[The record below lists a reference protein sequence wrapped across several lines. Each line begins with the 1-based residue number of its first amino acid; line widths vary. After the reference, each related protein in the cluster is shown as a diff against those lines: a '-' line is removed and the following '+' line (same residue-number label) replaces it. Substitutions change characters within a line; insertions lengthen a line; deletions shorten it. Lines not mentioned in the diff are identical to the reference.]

1 MYTLFPASFSVV
13 RMSNLGSPSNQR
25 ITSPSTTTIGSH
37 AIDRRTSL
45 QRLPRMKTLFQTLAS
60 SKHHVDISVLQ
71 SCSMDLPMSLK
82 EYTVSRL
89 GYGCIGLTDT
99 KSNKPGEFHLLIFY
113 SRYKK
118 EPPPW
123 FEELLEKLT
132 VCFSGEELQFVETIY
147 HKVIKLQVD
156 FYSTQPIIQN
166 TIDLG

>member
-60 SKHHVDISVLQ
+60 SKHHKLFYKKLLDGLADVSERIYG
-71 SCSMDLPMSLK
+71 LK
-82 EYTVSRL
+82 IRVWLHRAY
-89 GYGCIGLTDT
+89 
-99 KSNKPGEFHLLIFY
+99 
-113 SRYKK
+113 RYKK